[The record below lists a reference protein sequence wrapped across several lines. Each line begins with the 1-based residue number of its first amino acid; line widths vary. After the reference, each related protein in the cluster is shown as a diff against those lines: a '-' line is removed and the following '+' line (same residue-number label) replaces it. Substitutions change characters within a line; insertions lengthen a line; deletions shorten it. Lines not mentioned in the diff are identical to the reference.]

1 MSSSLSRPP
10 IIWAIG
16 GSDSGGGAGVQAD
29 SQAIRGHGGHPC
41 TVITTI
47 TAQNSHQVSACAPV
61 SAELLLAQLDALAED
76 LPPAA
81 IKIGLLAN
89 GEQARLLA
97 RWLRRWRGQQPGV
110 PVVLDP
116 VLRSGQDQP
125 LAAADLLPA
134 LRDELLPLVD
144 LLTPNLPELA
154 ALCGRHHISP
164 DPACWL
170 PPAER
175 LRQLGAGAVLVKG
188 GHGQPWQG
196 LAVDLL
202 VTASGR
208 FWFGG
213 EWLAAGHSHG
223 SGCTLAAAI
232 ATRLGQGDA
241 PADAV
246 ACGRA
251 YLQRG
256 LRLAVGLGQGPGPVA
271 QGEASLHPAD
281 QPRCALTLGELSH
294 HAEPA
299 PRCPQHLG
307 LYPVLPDCDWL
318 QRALAAGAR
327 TVQLRL
333 KSSDPRLI
341 DHQVATAVAL
351 GQRYRARV
359 VINDHWQAAIRHG
372 AWGVHLGQEDLA
384 MADLTA
390 IRRAGLRL
398 GLSTHGRFEL
408 LRALALRPSYV
419 AIGHLFP
426 TTTKQMASRP
436 QGLGRLRE
444 QLQLLA
450 GRLPAVAIGGITAAR
465 IAEVVACGVAGVALV
480 SAITAAVEPELALAQ
495 LLAAAGQGEPEPA
508 AMAEVSP

>member
-1 MSSSLSRPP
+1 MQPPP

-16 GSDSGGGAGVQAD
+16 GSDSGGGAGIQAD
-29 SQAIRGHGGHPC
+29 SQAIRAHGGHPC
-41 TVITTI
+41 TAITTI
-47 TAQNSHQVSACAPV
+47 TAQNSRQIAASEAVSL
-61 SAELLLAQLDALAED
+61 ELLRAQLDALYQD
-76 LPPAA
+76 LPPCA

-97 RWLRRWRGQQPGV
+97 RWLHGWRANHPGV
-110 PVVLDP
+110 KVVLDP
-116 VLRSGQDQP
+116 VLRSGQGQP
-125 LAAADLLPA
+125 LASTDLLPI
-134 LRDELLPLVD
+134 LRSELLPLVD

-154 ALCGRHHISP
+154 ALCGRHQISP
-164 DPACWL
+164 DPASWL
-170 PPAER
+170 PLADQ
-175 LRQLGAGAVLVKG
+175 LRHSGAGAVLIKG
-188 GHGQPWQG
+188 GHSQPWQG

-202 VTASGR
+202 VSGDGR

-213 EWLAAGHSHG
+213 EWLNARHSHG

-232 ATRLGQGDA
+232 ATRLGRGDA
-241 PADAV
+241 LADAV

-333 KSSDPRLI
+333 KSSNAPLI
-341 DHQVATAVAL
+341 DHQVASAVAL

-384 MADLTA
+384 MADLSA

-450 GRLPAVAIGGITAAR
+450 GRLPAVAIGGIDAAR

-480 SAITAAVEPELALAQ
+480 SAITAASQPELALAQ